1 MLSKTAVLLL
11 TAFVVGCA
19 CDGSS
24 ECGDQIESNYI
35 FNSSGNIADYS
46 KVCKIKS
53 ADIND
58 CIKKSFEENFS
69 NLHNPDPNPNYP
81 FVDPFFYSKGKLYLN
96 RTRTLRGYFAVKN
109 MTVIG
114 GSKARVKTV
123 ETFFNK
129 DEMMVSVRLL
139 LKQVNATGMYKTNVT
154 FNDFAFISKGRF
166 NATFTNMIADLMLE
180 GNFMHDKH
188 QFNVTRLEMMP
199 TVQNMKF
206 AITGVFKDDT
216 SSECETAKV
225 KNVDFF
231 DYKSFSHSCHLR
243 SITQQLH

>member
-1 MLSKTAVLLL
+1 
-11 TAFVVGCA
+11 
-19 CDGSS
+19 
-24 ECGDQIESNYI
+24 
-35 FNSSGNIADYS
+35 
-46 KVCKIKS
+46 
-53 ADIND
+53 
-58 CIKKSFEENFS
+58 
-69 NLHNPDPNPNYP
+69 
-81 FVDPFFYSKGKLYLN
+81 
-96 RTRTLRGYFAVKN
+96 

-129 DEMMVSVRLL
+129 NEMMVSVRLL
-139 LKQVNATGMYKTNVT
+139 VKQINATGMYKTNVT
-154 FNDFAFISKGRF
+154 FNDIAFISKGRF

-216 SSECETAKV
+216 SSECEIAKV
-225 KNVDFF
+225 KNVDFLIINLSLILVISDQLLNNYINQGWKPVYRELIHEARPLWGDLAVKLMNELF
-231 DYKSFSHSCHLR
+231 SF
-243 SITQQLH
+243 IKFEE